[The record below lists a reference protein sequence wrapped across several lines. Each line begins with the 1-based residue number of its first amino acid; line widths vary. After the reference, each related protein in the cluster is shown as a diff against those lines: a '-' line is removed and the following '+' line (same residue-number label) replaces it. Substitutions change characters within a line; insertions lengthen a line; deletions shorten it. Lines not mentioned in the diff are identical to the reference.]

1 VNELPTVPGG
11 IAAGS
16 QIAGYTIEEQIGRG
30 GMAVVYRATD
40 KRLNRHVALK
50 ILAPELASDAGYR
63 QRFLREMRAAAAVD
77 HPNIVPVFD
86 AGEADGALFIAMRF
100 VDGQDVRTMLESEP
114 RLPAAR
120 VCHLVAQAA
129 SALDAAH
136 ARGLVHRDV
145 KPGNMLIGRAQP
157 DHLYLSDFGLSK
169 QRVSSEPLTLTGQFM
184 GTLDY
189 MAPEQIEGNAID
201 GRADLYALACTA
213 FEMLAGQPPYQR
225 DAGLAVMWA
234 QVSAPVPSLLA
245 LRPDLPPAVDQVM
258 GTALAKNPDG
268 RYPSCTAFARALAAA
283 CGVGGQA
290 GQARQA
296 GKTGADAP
304 PPTRLP
310 TEQAQI
316 PASRVS
322 TSWVGDAQPQTEAG
336 FAGQRAVDPRPQPEA
351 TPAGQRAADP
361 QADAETAWAGRP
373 LYRPDTAWKPTPDS
387 APSAAAPWSQSPP
400 QPSPGRYQAPGAPG
414 APGARGARGA
424 PARPQRGRKWPV
436 VLGVVVLIAIV
447 GVAFA
452 LLHHTPSPGKNPP
465 ASPPPTSHPATSAT
479 SAPVAGLAPAAT
491 VRAYFAAINRH
502 DYAKAW
508 ALGGKNIATSYSV
521 FANGFKGTA
530 KDKVTVESV
539 AGGVVTVK
547 LAAVQTDGSVKH
559 FAGTYTVANGV
570 ITQSQIQSVG

>member
-11 IAAGS
+11 ITAGS

-30 GMAVVYRATD
+30 GMAVVYRASD

-86 AGEADGALFIAMRF
+86 AGEADGALFIAMRY
-100 VDGQDVRTMLESEP
+100 VDGQDVRTMLETEP

-120 VCHLVAQAA
+120 ACHLIAQAA

-145 KPGNMLIGRAQP
+145 KPGNMLIGSAHP

-169 QRVSSEPLTLTGQFM
+169 QRVSSAPLTLTGQFM

-189 MAPEQIEGNAID
+189 MAPEQIEGKPTD

-213 FEMLAGQPPYQR
+213 FEMLAGQPPFQR

-234 QVSAPVPSLLA
+234 QVSAPVPSLRA

-258 GTALAKNPDG
+258 ARALAKTPDA
-268 RYPSCTAFARALAAA
+268 RYPTCMAFARALAAA
-283 CGVGGQA
+283 CGVGREA
-290 GQARQA
+290 VE
-296 GKTGADAP
+296 TGADAP
-304 PPTRLP
+304 PPGRLP

-322 TSWVGDAQPQTEAG
+322 TSWVGD
-336 FAGQRAVDPRPQPEA
+336 PQPESEA
-351 TPAGQRAADP
+351 TWEGRQGADPQAESWVGDPQPESEATRPSQRAADP

-387 APSAAAPWSQSPP
+387 AASAPAPWSQSPP
-400 QPSPGRYQAPGAPG
+400 QPTPGRYQP
-414 APGARGARGA
+414 RGA
-424 PARPQRGRKWPV
+424 PARPRRGRRWPV
-436 VLGVVVLIAIV
+436 VLGVVVLLAVV

-452 LLHHTPSPGKNPP
+452 LLHHKPSPGHNPP
-465 ASPPPTSHPATSAT
+465 ASPPPTSHPATSAPVT
-479 SAPVAGLAPAAT
+479 SPGPAAT
-491 VRAYFAAINRH
+491 VQAYFAAINAH

-508 ALGGKNIATSYSV
+508 ALGGKNIASPYSK
-521 FANGFKGTA
+521 FASGFNGTA
-530 KDKVTVESV
+530 KDTVTVVSV
-539 AGGVVTVK
+539 TGGVVTVK
-547 LAAVQTDGSVKH
+547 LAAAQTDGSVKH
-559 FAGTYTVANGV
+559 YAGTYTVANGV
-570 ITQSQIQSVG
+570 ITGSQIQPVG

>member
-30 GMAVVYRATD
+30 GMAVVYRASD
-40 KRLNRHVALK
+40 KRLNRPVALK

-86 AGEADGALFIAMRF
+86 AGEADGALFIAMRY
-100 VDGQDVRTMLESEP
+100 VDGQDVRTMLEAEP
-114 RLPAAR
+114 RLPSAR

-145 KPGNMLIGRAQP
+145 KPGNMLIGSAHP

-169 QRVSSEPLTLTGQFM
+169 QRVSSAPLTLTGQFM

-189 MAPEQIEGNAID
+189 MAPEQIEGNPID

-213 FEMLAGQPPYQR
+213 FEMLAGQPPFQR

-234 QVSAPVPSLLA
+234 QVSAPVPSLRA

-258 GTALAKNPDG
+258 TTALAKTPDA
-268 RYPSCTAFARALAAA
+268 RYPTCMAFARALAAA
-283 CGVGGQA
+283 CGVGREA
-290 GQARQA
+290 VE
-296 GKTGADAP
+296 TGADTP
-304 PPTRLP
+304 PPARLP

-322 TSWVGDAQPQTEAG
+322 TSWVDDPQPQSEA
-336 FAGQRAVDPRPQPEA
+336 PL
-351 TPAGQRAADP
+351 AGQRAADP

-387 APSAAAPWSQSPP
+387 AAPAPWSESPPP
-400 QPSPGRYQAPGAPG
+400 QPPGRYQP
-414 APGARGARGA
+414 RGA
-424 PARPQRGRKWPV
+424 PARPRRGRRWPV
-436 VLGVVVLIAIV
+436 VLGVVVLLAIV

-452 LLHHTPSPGKNPP
+452 LLHHKPSPGQNPP
-465 ASPPPTSHPATSAT
+465 TSPPPTSHPATSAPAT
-479 SAPVAGLAPAAT
+479 GLAPSAA
-491 VRAYFAAINRH
+491 VQAYFAAINAH

-508 ALGGKNIATSYSV
+508 ALGGKNIATSYSG
-521 FANGFKGTA
+521 FAKGFDGTA
-530 KDKVTVESV
+530 KDKVTVVSV
-539 AGGVVTVK
+539 TGGVVTVK
-547 LAAVQTDGSVKH
+547 LAAVQTDGSVKNY
-559 FAGTYTVANGV
+559 AGTYTVANGV
-570 ITQSQIQSVG
+570 ITQSQIQPVG

>member
-30 GMAVVYRATD
+30 GMAVVYRASD

-50 ILAPELASDAGYR
+50 ILAPELASDAGYQ

-86 AGEADGALFIAMRF
+86 AGEADGALFIAMRY
-100 VDGQDVRTMLESEP
+100 VDGQDVRTMLETEP

-189 MAPEQIEGNAID
+189 MAPEQIEGKPID

-213 FEMLAGQPPYQR
+213 FEILAGQPPFQR

-234 QVSAPVPSLLA
+234 QLSAPVPSLLA
-245 LRPDLPPAVDQVM
+245 LRPDLPPAVDQVIA
-258 GTALAKNPDG
+258 TALAKNPDG

-290 GQARQA
+290 GM
-296 GKTGADAP
+296 TGGDAS
-304 PPTRLP
+304 PPTRMP

-316 PASRVS
+316 PASRVP
-322 TSWVGDAQPQTEAG
+322 TSWVRDPQPQS
-336 FAGQRAVDPRPQPEA
+336 EA
-351 TPAGQRAADP
+351 TLASRRAADP
-361 QADAETAWAGRP
+361 QVDSETAWAGKP

-387 APSAAAPWSQSPP
+387 VPAPAPWSQSPP
-400 QPSPGRYQAPGAPG
+400 PQPPGRYQP
-414 APGARGARGA
+414 RGA

-436 VLGVVVLIAIV
+436 VLGVVVLLAIV
-447 GVAFA
+447 GVAFT
-452 LLHHTPSPGKNPP
+452 LLHHKPSPGQSPP
-465 ASPPPTSHPATSAT
+465 TNPPTSHPATSAPAVAAT
-479 SAPVAGLAPAAT
+479 PVAT
-491 VRAYFAAINRH
+491 VRAYFAAINAH

-508 ALGGKNIATSYSV
+508 ALGGKNTGSSSYSTFV
-521 FANGFKGTA
+521 NGFKDTA
-530 KDKVTVESV
+530 KDDVTVVSV
-539 AGGVVTVK
+539 VGNVVTVK
-547 LAAVQTDGSVKH
+547 LAATQTDGSVQH
-559 FAGTYTVANGV
+559 YQGTYTVTNGI
-570 ITQSQIQSVG
+570 ITQGHIQLLG

>member
-1 VNELPTVPGG
+1 MNELPTVPGG

-16 QIAGYTIEEQIGRG
+16 QIAGYTVEEQIGRG
-30 GMAVVYRATD
+30 GMAVVYRASD
-40 KRLNRHVALK
+40 QRLNRHVALK

-145 KPGNMLIGRAQP
+145 KPGNMLIGSAQP

-189 MAPEQIEGNAID
+189 MAPEQIEGNPID

-213 FEMLAGQPPYQR
+213 FEMLGGQPPFQR

-245 LRPDLPPAVDQVM
+245 LRPDLPSAVDQVM
-258 GTALAKNPDG
+258 ATAMAKNPDG

-290 GQARQA
+290 GLAGQARQ
-296 GKTGADAP
+296 TGADAP
-304 PPTRLP
+304 PATRLP

-322 TSWVGDAQPQTEAG
+322 TSWVGDPQL
-336 FAGQRAVDPRPQPEA
+336 QSEA
-351 TPAGQRAADP
+351 TSASRRAADP

-373 LYRPDTAWKPTPDS
+373 LYRPDTAWRPTPDS
-387 APSAAAPWSQSPP
+387 VPAARPWSESPP
-400 QPSPGRYQAPGAPG
+400 QQPPPGRYQP
-414 APGARGARGA
+414 RGA

-436 VLGVVVLIAIV
+436 AAGVVALIAIV

-452 LLHHTPSPGKNPP
+452 LLHHKPSPGHGSPT
-465 ASPPPTSHPATSAT
+465 SPPPTSHPATSAPAT
-479 SAPVAGLAPAAT
+479 GVAPAAT
-491 VRAYFAAINRH
+491 VQAYFAAINAH

-508 ALGGKNIATSYSV
+508 ALGGKNIATSYSG

-530 KDKVTVESV
+530 KDKVTVVSV

-559 FAGTYTVANGV
+559 YAGTYTVASGV

>member
-1 VNELPTVPGG
+1 MNELPTVPGG

-30 GMAVVYRATD
+30 GMAVVYRASD

-86 AGEADGALFIAMRF
+86 AGEADGALFIAMRY
-100 VDGQDVRTMLESEP
+100 VDGQDVRTMLETEH

-120 VCHLVAQAA
+120 AAIFIAQAA

-145 KPGNMLIGRAQP
+145 KPGNMLIGSAHP

-169 QRVSSEPLTLTGQFM
+169 QRVSSAPLTLTGQFM

-189 MAPEQIEGNAID
+189 MAPEQIEGKPTD

-213 FEMLAGQPPYQR
+213 FEMLAGQPPFQR

-234 QVSAPVPSLLA
+234 QVSAPVPSLRA

-258 GTALAKNPDG
+258 ATALAKTPDA
-268 RYPSCTAFARALAAA
+268 RYPTCMAFARALAAA
-283 CGVGGQA
+283 CGVGREA
-290 GQARQA
+290 VE
-296 GKTGADAP
+296 TGADAP
-304 PPTRLP
+304 PPARLP

-322 TSWVGDAQPQTEAG
+322 TSWVD
-336 FAGQRAVDPRPQPEA
+336 DPQPESEDNA
-351 TPAGQRAADP
+351 SQPAGSRSADRRRDRLGGQAAVP
-361 QADAETAWAGRP
+361 ARHRMEADARLGGVAPRPLVGVSPAATARPVPAPRRSGQAAGRP
-373 LYRPDTAWKPTPDS
+373 RVAGRGWGSWCCSRSSGWRSRCCTTSRRRDR
-387 APSAAAPWSQSPP
+387 AP
-400 QPSPGRYQAPGAPG
+400 R
-414 APGARGARGA
+414 
-424 PARPQRGRKWPV
+424 PARRR
-436 VLGVVVLIAIV
+436 
-447 GVAFA
+447 
-452 LLHHTPSPGKNPP
+452 
-465 ASPPPTSHPATSAT
+465 PATRPPRRRRPAL
-479 SAPVAGLAPAAT
+479 GPAAT
-491 VRAYFAAINRH
+491 VQAYFAAINAH
-502 DYAKAW
+502 DYARAW
-508 ALGGKNIATSYSV
+508 ALGGKNIATSYSR
-521 FANGFKGTA
+521 FANGFNGTA
-530 KDKVTVESV
+530 KDKVTVVSV
-539 AGGVVTVK
+539 AGDVVTVK

-559 FAGTYTVANGV
+559 YAGTYTVASGV
-570 ITQSQIQSVG
+570 ITQSQIQPVG

>member
-1 VNELPTVPGG
+1 VSELPTVPGG
-11 IAAGS
+11 IASGS

-30 GMAVVYRATD
+30 GMAVVYRASD
-40 KRLNRHVALK
+40 RRLNRPVALK

-63 QRFLREMRAAAAVD
+63 QRFHREMRAAAAVD

-86 AGEADGALFIAMRF
+86 AGEADGALFIAMRY
-100 VDGQDVRTMLESEP
+100 VDGQDVRTMLEAEP

-145 KPGNMLIGRAQP
+145 KPGNMLIGSAHP

-169 QRVSSEPLTLTGQFM
+169 QRVSSEPLTQTGQFM

-189 MAPEQIEGNAID
+189 MAPEQIEGKPID

-213 FEMLAGQPPYQR
+213 FEMLAGQPPFQR

-234 QVSAPVPSLLA
+234 QVSAPVPSLQA
-245 LRPDLPPAVDQVM
+245 HRPDLPPAVDQVM
-258 GTALAKNPDG
+258 ATALAKNPDG

-290 GQARQA
+290 DR
-296 GKTGADAP
+296 TGADVP

-322 TSWVGDAQPQTEAG
+322 TSWVGDPQPQS
-336 FAGQRAVDPRPQPEA
+336 EA
-351 TPAGQRAADP
+351 TLASQRAADP

-387 APSAAAPWSQSPP
+387 APPPPPWSQSPP
-400 QPSPGRYQAPGAPG
+400 PQPPGRYQP
-414 APGARGARGA
+414 RGA
-424 PARPQRGRKWPV
+424 PARPRRGRKWPV
-436 VLGVVVLIAIV
+436 VLGVVMLLAIV
-447 GVAFA
+447 GLAFA
-452 LLHHTPSPGKNPP
+452 LLHHKPSPGKGSPTSPP
-465 ASPPPTSHPATSAT
+465 ATSHPATSAPAI
-479 SAPVAGLAPAAT
+479 SPGPAAT
-491 VRAYFAAINRH
+491 VQAYFAAINAH
-502 DYAKAW
+502 DYARAW
-508 ALGGKNIATSYSV
+508 ALGGKNIAKTSYSG
-521 FANGFKGTA
+521 FASGFNGTA
-530 KDKVTVESV
+530 KDNVTVVSV
-539 AGGVVTVK
+539 AGDVVTVK

-559 FAGTYTVANGV
+559 YAGTYTAANGV
-570 ITQSQIQSVG
+570 ITQSHIEPVG